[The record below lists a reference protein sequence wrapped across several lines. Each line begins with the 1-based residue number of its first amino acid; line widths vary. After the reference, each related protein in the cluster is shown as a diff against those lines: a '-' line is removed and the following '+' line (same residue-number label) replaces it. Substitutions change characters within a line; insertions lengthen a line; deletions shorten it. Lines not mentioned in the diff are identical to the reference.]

1 MNRMAEYGT
10 NAIGEHTQIFENVIL
25 GFPSREYLEQRDFPG
40 TTIGAHGTVRTGTV
54 IYSDVSI
61 GDHFISGHNVIIR
74 EHTTIGDRV
83 VVGSSSIIE
92 GHCTIGDDVRI
103 QSMVY
108 IPTDTTIGNG
118 VFIGPNAVLTND
130 PYPPLGG
137 SDLYG
142 PTIEEN
148 VSIGANATILPGVRI
163 GRGALVAAG
172 SVVTRDVP
180 PGTLAIG
187 VPARIKE
194 LPAEFR
200 R

>member
-1 MNRMAEYGT
+1 MAQYGRNT
-10 NAIGEHTQIFENVIL
+10 IGENTKIFENVIL
-25 GFPSREYLEQRDFPG
+25 GFPSRENLEKDDYIG
-40 TTIGAHGTVRTGTV
+40 TTIGSNSTIRTGTV
-54 IYSDVSI
+54 IYCDVTI

-74 EHTTIGDRV
+74 ERTTIGRGV

-92 GHCTIGDDVRI
+92 GNCVIGDDVRI

-108 IPTDTTIGNG
+108 IPTDTYIGNG

-137 SDLYG
+137 NDLQG
-142 PTIEEN
+142 PIVEDN
-148 VSIGANATILPGVRI
+148 VSIGANATLLPGVRI

-172 SVVTRDVP
+172 SVVTKDVP
-180 PGTLAIG
+180 PNTLAIG
-187 VPARIKE
+187 IPARWKE
-194 LPAEFR
+194 LPEEFR

>member
-1 MNRMAEYGT
+1 MSQYGT
-10 NAIGEHTQIFENVIL
+10 NSIGEATQIFENVVL
-25 GFPSREYLEQRDFPG
+25 GFPSNENLEKEDFIG
-40 TTIGAHGTVRTGTV
+40 TTIGSHGIVRTGTV
-54 IYSDVSI
+54 LYCDVVI
-61 GDHFISGHNVIIR
+61 GDRFVSGHNVIIR

-83 VVGSSSIIE
+83 VVGSGSIIE
-92 GHCTIGDDVRI
+92 GHCEIGDDVRI

-108 IPTDTTIGNG
+108 IPTDTRIGNG

-137 SDLYG
+137 TDLQG
-142 PTIEEN
+142 PVIGEN

-172 SVVTRDVP
+172 SVVTKDVP

-187 VPARIKE
+187 APARCRD
-194 LPAEFR
+194 LPSQFKR
-200 R
+200 